1 MRSENNDLKQN
12 LTFTQAELSDLKKF
26 SAEQGNRIDSTIE
39 QETSM
44 GNMSERIRA
53 MEDYSRRN
61 NVIVDGVPET
71 KEENNEQLQAKIV
84 RINSDKLFK
93 DKLGIEPDI
102 EVIHRIWKSEAD
114 RPKSVILK
122 LRSFKD
128 RQDVLNAASRLRGT
142 NVYLNEDV
150 SRATM
155 QIRREK
161 FPELK
166 ERRKQG
172 YIAYFSDTNTITKR
186 RSIPN
191 PQVEL
196 MTV

>member
-1 MRSENNDLKQN
+1 MFL
-12 LTFTQAELSDLKKF
+12 
-26 SAEQGNRIDSTIE
+26 AEQGNRIASTIE

-61 NVIVDGVPET
+61 NVIVDGVPEN

-122 LRSFKD
+122 IRSFKD
-128 RQDVLNAASRLRGT
+128 RQDVLSAASRLCGT

-172 YIAYFSDTNTITKR
+172 YIAYFSGTNIISKR